1 MSETI
6 PSQTP
11 KKTVSRNAAVALGI
25 VCILLVAGL
34 SGGLAYYVSTHT
46 HSNSDYNAL
55 STKNANL
62 NNMVSLN
69 SSTVWVN
76 NKTITQAAGN
86 YTSWEFKVLYAGYIM
101 IDMEFPTINNNSN
114 TYIRVINSAA
124 LLGWLGTYVGPVYG
138 YQYDNQTNAMPG
150 YGWDYT
156 FPVLPTYEYEMYP
169 ASLGTPPNLQIIIG
183 NTNTIHNTTLT
194 VTITYYY

>member
-11 KKTVSRNAAVALGI
+11 KKTVSRNVAVALGI
-25 VCILLVAGL
+25 VCILLIAGL
-34 SGGLAYYVSTHT
+34 GGGLAYYVSTHT

-55 STKNANL
+55 ITNNANL

-86 YTSWEFKVLYAGYIM
+86 YTSWEFKVLYAGYIL

-124 LLGWLGTYVGPVYG
+124 LLGWLGTYIGPVYG

-150 YGWDYT
+150 HGWDYT

-169 ASLGTPPNLQIIIG
+169 VSLGTPPNLQIIIG
-183 NTNTIHNTTLT
+183 NTNTVYNTTLT